1 MQYGI
6 LERGGLLDSIEVRD
20 TFMEE
25 SKAKKF
31 EDENLEDL
39 RRKTTIGKAQETIL
53 YENGVLK
60 FRGRICVPWLDDFI
74 EKLSAVSWFAICY
87 PPGVTKIYRDM
98 KQFYCWPGMNKDI
111 VEFLLECQIAH
122 K

>member
-1 MQYGI
+1 MGSLAQKSVSTRPLATEIQTLESKFMQYGI

-60 FRGRICVPWLDDFI
+60 FRGRICVP
-74 EKLSAVSWFAICY
+74 
-87 PPGVTKIYRDM
+87 
-98 KQFYCWPGMNKDI
+98 
-111 VEFLLECQIAH
+111 
-122 K
+122 